1 MTSFRLPPTERE
13 RLRAALRAHAE
24 QWIKRFYRHEILV
37 ARAVKGIQDDASA
50 EFLRTVAEPI
60 IRQVAA
66 GLAGFERRGQDVIV
80 DQTPELRRLMAEVR
94 QQVQRAVLEL
104 QRTTK
109 AAIKDLVGQETAW
122 VTESAEKVL
131 RLGQVRPVSLPA
143 IEDAVDRRPY
153 LGGKTEEW
161 FGSLVDGDNGVVDNV
176 RFAVQTGVQ
185 RGLST
190 DEIVRV
196 LRGSTKAVDEGDGL
210 ITGSNVQQVRAMV
223 RTAASHASAT
233 ARMETF
239 KQLGVDRY
247 QFVATLDSRTSIQCA
262 ANDGKTFPL
271 GEGPMPPLHP
281 NAVLAGSTFVPY
293 GRLEEFVHAA
303 YRGPCIHVRAGC
315 DRTTIGPN
323 HPMLTARG
331 MVKAAELR
339 KGDKLLRDRR
349 HDGPLGQARESNL
362 EQVPMVEHVLGSLL
376 ASGAHSVVATA
387 GHDLHGDRI
396 FCHGEVGVVVPDRF
410 LLPVLDSQ
418 GIEQLRK
425 LSLMPTD
432 MRLNTIAS
440 LRSGKFGRWGVLLPS
455 SSGVGGT
462 DTWVLADDHWEW
474 VAVDDVS
481 EGWFEGMA
489 FDATTQSSLYCSD
502 GFVVS
507 NCRSTVIPYTGDEPI
522 GNRAS
527 VDGPVP
533 AGTNFRGWLEDQ
545 PQSVQDEVLGPSR
558 AAAWRAGDLTF
569 EQMVGKDLLP
579 ISVAELKKKDL
590 IPNPEDEDE

>member
-1 MTSFRLPPTERE
+1 MTTFRLPPTERE

-37 ARAVKGIQDDASA
+37 ARAVRGIQNDASA

-66 GLAGFERRGQDVIV
+66 GLAGFEQRGQDVLI
-80 DQTPELRRLMAEVR
+80 DQSPQLRRLMAEVR

-190 DEIVRV
+190 DEITRT
-196 LRGSTKAVDEGDGL
+196 LRGTKAGGFEDGL
-210 ITGSNVQQVRAMV
+210 LTGANDTQVRAMV

-281 NAVLAGSTFVPY
+281 N
-293 GRLEEFVHAA
+293 
-303 YRGPCIHVRAGC
+303 
-315 DRTTIGPN
+315 
-323 HPMLTARG
+323 
-331 MVKAAELR
+331 
-339 KGDKLLRDRR
+339 
-349 HDGPLGQARESNL
+349 
-362 EQVPMVEHVLGSLL
+362 
-376 ASGAHSVVATA
+376 
-387 GHDLHGDRI
+387 
-396 FCHGEVGVVVPDRF
+396 
-410 LLPVLDSQ
+410 
-418 GIEQLRK
+418 
-425 LSLMPTD
+425 
-432 MRLNTIAS
+432 
-440 LRSGKFGRWGVLLPS
+440 
-455 SSGVGGT
+455 
-462 DTWVLADDHWEW
+462 
-474 VAVDDVS
+474 
-481 EGWFEGMA
+481 
-489 FDATTQSSLYCSD
+489 
-502 GFVVS
+502 
-507 NCRSTVIPYTGDEPI
+507 CRSTVIPYTGDEPI

-527 VDGPVP
+527 VNGPVP

-545 PQSVQDEVLGPSR
+545 PQFVQDEVLGKTR

-569 EQMVGKDLLP
+569 EQMVGRDMMPLSIQQLRDL
-579 ISVAELKKKDL
+579 DR